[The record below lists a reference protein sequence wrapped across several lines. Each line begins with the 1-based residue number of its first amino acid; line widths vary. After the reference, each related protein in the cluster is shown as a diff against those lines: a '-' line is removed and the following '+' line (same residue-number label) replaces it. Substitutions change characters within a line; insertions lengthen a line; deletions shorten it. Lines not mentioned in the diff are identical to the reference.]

1 MIERGEAAR
10 DVIGRVESGRAGGDQ
25 ADAFG
30 HLGQGRQQ
38 REWLERC
45 HRVAALERIER
56 HVEHSHVVG
65 HEEGI
70 ELRPLQ
76 YLDRVFQVGEVE
88 IHVRPRARIAPSAG
102 VDARWPHECSE
113 MELA

>member
-1 MIERGEAAR
+1 MIERGEAPR
-10 DVIGRVESGRAGGDQ
+10 DVIGRVESGRASGDQ

-38 REWLERC
+38 RERFERG
-45 HRVAALERIER
+45 HGVAALERIER
-56 HVEHSHVVG
+56 HVEHGHVVG

-76 YLDRVFQVGEVE
+76 RLDGVFQMRKVE
-88 IHVRPRARIAPSAG
+88 IHVRPRAGIAPGAG
-102 VDARWPHECSE
+102 VDARRPHERTK